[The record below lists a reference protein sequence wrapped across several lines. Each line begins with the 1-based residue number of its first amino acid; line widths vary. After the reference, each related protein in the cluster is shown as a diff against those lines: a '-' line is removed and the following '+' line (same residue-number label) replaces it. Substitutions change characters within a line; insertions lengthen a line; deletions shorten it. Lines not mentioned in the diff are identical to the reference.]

1 MYPINC
7 RVLYFPGGAGFC
19 PSTVF
24 TLFNDA
30 SAVSS
35 IDFIYHPL
43 VDCVRVHLRYS
54 YASALVKIILCL
66 NICSCACVSI
76 FVFMHVPFIYIHIF
90 IYDIYLFLNML
101 MNVYM
106 VLRNS

>member
-1 MYPINC
+1 MEEILHQLRLKLYPIIC

-24 TLFNDA
+24 TFFHDA

-43 VDCVRVHLRYS
+43 VDCARVHLRYS
-54 YASALVKIILCL
+54 YVSTLVKIICL
-66 NICSCACVSI
+66 DICSCACVFI
-76 FVFMHVPFIYIHIF
+76 FVFMHIPYIQ
-90 IYDIYLFLNML
+90 
-101 MNVYM
+101 
-106 VLRNS
+106 